1 MTAAGTPR
9 PPLLGPEDESV
20 LRSFVSDGTVDCDA
34 ILEYL
39 GSFISH
45 GASEGRF
52 TEKDAHRDLGI
63 ALWVAYACNNE
74 GDYEHFYTACDWLSG
89 VEDLAKGCGRWYY
102 RYANALMY
110 CGRPN
115 LALEYC
121 ERGVAEDPEYPW
133 TWLTLG
139 RLRSHFGDRKGAFDA
154 GRRGLELVP
163 GDYEFLSLM
172 ADIETGA
179 TIEQMEMHLIDP
191 EADASFNGPDRDERE
206 YESKL
211 LAVQGI
217 VCDRVNLERI
227 KEGLGVSGWSADHPY
242 CTCLMEREGGSLV
255 VTFMMNEA
263 QLSKR
268 DPSSIRSIIDSID
281 VMDARARGHLEN
293 RVGSH
298 PSLYGLSIRPDMG
311 VRLSYVTSGSDD
323 VHTVDFDSD
332 LELLDNPNGGPF
344 AAIVLLRE
352 PRWDP
357 SEVVR
362 QLEER
367 WGIKLA
373 DPEVSDE
380 SLIAAFEGHIL
391 AVSLISSPVPGNEAS
406 DAAAGNYM
414 WPEGRD
420 VVTAHTAHLIVA
432 MVNHDGDPVECGLTF
447 VKLVDSCLRASD
459 ALGVYEN
466 DTVYRPEFFMLE
478 AEGFRSREVIP
489 VLAMVWIGMY
499 RTSEG
504 VSAYTVGL
512 GSYARDEMEVL
523 DADDESYN
531 VMNFLYDVV
540 YHMFLTGTVFKDGDT
555 FGFGPEQV
563 LTVNRSAGVSLD
575 GYTLKLQYPGRRDT
589 GSGSEGY
596 DDVA

>member
-1 MTAAGTPR
+1 M
-9 PPLLGPEDESV
+9 
-20 LRSFVSDGTVDCDA
+20 
-34 ILEYL
+34 
-39 GSFISH
+39 
-45 GASEGRF
+45 
-52 TEKDAHRDLGI
+52 
-63 ALWVAYACNNE
+63 
-74 GDYEHFYTACDWLSG
+74 
-89 VEDLAKGCGRWYY
+89 
-102 RYANALMY
+102 
-110 CGRPN
+110 
-115 LALEYC
+115 
-121 ERGVAEDPEYPW
+121 
-133 TWLTLG
+133 
-139 RLRSHFGDRKGAFDA
+139 
-154 GRRGLELVP
+154 
-163 GDYEFLSLM
+163 
-172 ADIETGA
+172 
-179 TIEQMEMHLIDP
+179 
-191 EADASFNGPDRDERE
+191 
-206 YESKL
+206 
-211 LAVQGI
+211 
-217 VCDRVNLERI
+217 
-227 KEGLGVSGWSADHPY
+227 
-242 CTCLMEREGGSLV
+242 
-255 VTFMMNEA
+255 
-263 QLSKR
+263 
-268 DPSSIRSIIDSID
+268 
-281 VMDARARGHLEN
+281 
-293 RVGSH
+293 
-298 PSLYGLSIRPDMG
+298 
-311 VRLSYVTSGSDD
+311 
-323 VHTVDFDSD
+323 
-332 LELLDNPNGGPF
+332 
-344 AAIVLLRE
+344 LLRE

-357 SEVVR
+357 SEIVR
-362 QLEER
+362 QLGER

-373 DPEVSDE
+373 DPEVSGE

-466 DTVYRPEFFMLE
+466 DTVYRPEFFMME

-540 YHMFLTGTVFKDGDT
+540 YHLFLTGTVFKDGDT

-589 GSGSEGY
+589 GSGSEGN
-596 DDVA
+596 DDIA